1 MDHPPEAQKETM
13 SCASGLW
20 CAATYRLKDAQ
31 PSGTGW
37 WGQGY
42 IDSLTPRG
50 EDVLLHGEWLSQ
62 DDDHHCGLP

>member
-1 MDHPPEAQKETM
+1 MLLGSGVTVEFWET
-13 SCASGLW
+13 
-20 CAATYRLKDAQ
+20 AATYRLKDAQ